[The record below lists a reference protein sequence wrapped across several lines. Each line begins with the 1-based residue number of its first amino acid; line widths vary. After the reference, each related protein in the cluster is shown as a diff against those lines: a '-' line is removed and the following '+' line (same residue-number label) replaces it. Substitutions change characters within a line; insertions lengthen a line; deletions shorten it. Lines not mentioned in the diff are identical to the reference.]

1 MKKRFIAVTLSVMM
15 LFSSNISVFAEGND
29 VSVKHSLEN
38 TDYAKASDR
47 TGYQKMETEEI
58 KLSQE
63 EFSVGYNQIVAFVIK
78 LNR

>member
-47 TGYQKMETEEI
+47 TGYQKME
-58 KLSQE
+58 L
-63 EFSVGYNQIVAFVIK
+63 
-78 LNR
+78 RR